1 MDNPKTSTVSIV
13 RADTAV
19 YDDIEFDS
27 LVQSC
32 FTDLEKSGIQIPTD
46 GTVFIKPNAV
56 AGFSSRSSITT
67 EPELI
72 ASTIRLLKG
81 RGVKKVYVGDSSAS
95 YIPSRDTF
103 QQTGLMDVIVAA
115 GAEFVDIDSASE
127 TVDLPL
133 PDSHLIA
140 SLKIARKA
148 LEADCLIN
156 FGKLKT
162 HRIASSITCTVKNYV
177 GFIPQDVRLAYH
189 QTRLPKLVAE
199 LHQAMPA
206 RLHFADAIIVGEGD
220 GPDLSKP
227 RYLGVMLGSNDP
239 VALDSIAAE
248 LVGVHR
254 SDLLFA
260 WTAYYEGVGQIE
272 RRNIKVIGPDIR
284 DIAIR
289 IEKPVSVLYNR
300 FPCNVVLGAMCDG
313 CFAWFQGPALFWER
327 DGIWQQINAN
337 CGRPTFMIGF
347 NAEDLKFEPHLAE
360 GPYFVVGDCAPQR
373 FRNDPRTIHI
383 AGCCPGPAIPDTVLK
398 HCKIQ

>member
-27 LVQSC
+27 LVRNC
-32 FTDLEKSGIQIPTD
+32 FTDLEKSGIQVPTD

-72 ASTIRLLKG
+72 ASTIKLLKD
-81 RGVKKVYVGDSSAS
+81 RGVKKIYVGDSSAG
-95 YIPSRDTF
+95 YIPSQDTF
-103 QQTGLMDVIVAA
+103 QQTGLMDVIVEA
-115 GAEFVDIDSASE
+115 GAEFVDIDSTSE

-140 SLKIARKA
+140 SLQIARKV

-199 LHQAMPA
+199 LHKAMPA
-206 RLHFADAIIVGEGD
+206 HLHFADAIIVGEGD

-254 SDLLFA
+254 SDLLFP
-260 WTAYYEGVGQIE
+260 WTAYYEGVGKIE
-272 RRNIKVIGPDIR
+272 RTNIKVIGPDTR

-300 FPCNVVLGAMCDG
+300 FPCNIVLGAMCDG
-313 CFAWFQGPALFWER
+313 CFAWFQGPALSWER

-347 NAEDLKFEPHLAE
+347 NAEDLKLEPHLAE

-373 FRNDPRTIHI
+373 FRKDPRTIHI
-383 AGCCPGPAIPDTVLK
+383 PGCCPGPAIPDTVLK